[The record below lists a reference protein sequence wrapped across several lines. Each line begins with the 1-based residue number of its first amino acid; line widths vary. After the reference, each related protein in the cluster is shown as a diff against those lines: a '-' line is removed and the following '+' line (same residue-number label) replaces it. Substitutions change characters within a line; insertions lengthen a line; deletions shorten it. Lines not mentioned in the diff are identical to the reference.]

1 MSTSRSLGVD
11 IGVDSRLTPEQVA
24 AMNFQD
30 KVCSVYEEETNLH
43 RKDFDSP
50 VCGEPGEEAYEE
62 EPARDEWEAESAARA
77 IHPSQFRFFSNRVAV
92 FAIEQDDN
100 GNFVPRVLSES
111 RAAESAEDPYVR
123 AAFDAYKVV
132 AQRVAD
138 AWGKLVAEYPEL
150 QQSDTELEPK
160 LVALLLARLNTAVIN
175 ADKQLGNTSVKPK
188 RLGVERYFHPA
199 CVLLPN
205 GIPVS
210 FSLLLGGQKGR
221 RGPLSDIPDTI
232 KLLAISRVLQEEEPT
247 ELLSDA
253 DIAEGTAEE
262 LEKLG
267 YKDVPLTDKK
277 ISAFR
282 DRLAKQNGLETIV
295 PEKLFPNQRTRGE
308 IYAQAGLVETQS

>member
-1 MSTSRSLGVD
+1 MLFV
-11 IGVDSRLTPEQVA
+11 IEQTEDGKSKPLPLFELPSEEEFLA
-24 AMNFQD
+24 PSFQD
-30 KVCSVYEEETNLH
+30 
-43 RKDFDSP
+43 
-50 VCGEPGEEAYEE
+50 
-62 EPARDEWEAESAARA
+62 
-77 IHPSQFRFFSNRVAV
+77 V
-92 FAIEQDDN
+92 FN
-100 GNFVPRVLSES
+100 
-111 RAAESAEDPYVR
+111 
-123 AAFDAYKVV
+123 AFKTV
-132 AQRVAD
+132 AQHVAD
-138 AWGKLVAEYPEL
+138 AWGELIKEHPEL
-150 QQSDTELEPK
+150 QQSDTKSASRNPPALYQSSGEAIMVTSSVTDSKIEPK
-160 LVALLLARLNTAVIN
+160 LVAQLLAKLNSKVRDA
-175 ADKQLGNTSVKPK
+175 KEKPGDTK
-188 RLGVERYFHPA
+188 IKSKNIGVEKYFHPA

-308 IYAQAGLVETQS
+308 IYAQAGLVEAQS